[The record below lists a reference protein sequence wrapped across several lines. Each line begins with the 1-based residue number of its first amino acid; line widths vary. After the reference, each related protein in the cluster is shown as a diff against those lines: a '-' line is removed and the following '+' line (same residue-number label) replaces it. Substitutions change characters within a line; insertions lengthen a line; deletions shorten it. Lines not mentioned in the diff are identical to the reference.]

1 MIRLEKRLN
10 EAKEQIKTS
19 YKSSLDG
26 RIEKKELVK
35 TIDKQLDTI
44 AYIKEVVYDQFKA
57 GYHDDR
63 ILENIQGLLNYNK
76 IDTSHAVEYLEF
88 LNNKY

>member
-1 MIRLEKRLN
+1 MITLEKRLN

-19 YKSSLDG
+19 YKLSLDG
-26 RIEKKELVK
+26 RKEKKELVK
-35 TIDKQLDTI
+35 NIDRQLDAI
-44 AYIKEVVYDQFKA
+44 VYIKETIYDQFKV

-63 ILENIQGLLNYNK
+63 ILENIQDLLNSNK
-76 IDTSHAVEYLEF
+76 INTSHAVEYLQF